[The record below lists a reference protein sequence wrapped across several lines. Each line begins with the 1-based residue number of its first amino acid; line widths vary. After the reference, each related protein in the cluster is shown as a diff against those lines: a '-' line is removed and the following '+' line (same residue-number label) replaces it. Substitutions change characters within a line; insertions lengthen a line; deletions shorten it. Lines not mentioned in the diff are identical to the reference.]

1 MGSAVWSQTFVM
13 AHAYVF
19 KLDHHWF
26 KYRLLPVRY
35 KSFTVADE
43 ELWPI
48 GLLEKINEFWFEES
62 INNFHT
68 QNRKHWKSVI
78 PKSAY
83 KWSTTCEA
91 YKTRNNQR
99 AQTSDNAYVRSVKQ
113 SGQAWNSLTKAAKI
127 TKKTGSMIRNTP
139 QILSVI
145 PWIIFDLSWKFHQN
159 PFVCIS
165 AMLKFCQ
172 LFLESFSTYRGNFI
186 KTHSCVFQHTC
197 PSSLT
202 KKIQILPQNTTTFSC
217 IDRPWY
223 HFRPIPEN
231 PLQSIKKTF
240 FQ

>member
-127 TKKTGSMIRNTP
+127 TKKNWIHDPEHAPNFVSYSLNHFRPIVEISSKPIRVYFSNVE
-139 QILSVI
+139 ILSVI

-165 AMLKFCQ
+165 AHMP
-172 LFLESFSTYRGNFI
+172 LFPHEKDPDFAPEHHHLLM
-186 KTHSCVFQHTC
+186 HW
-197 PSSLT
+197 
-202 KKIQILPQNTTTFSC
+202 
-217 IDRPWY
+217 PWY